1 MNTITKNCLNCARG
15 LKGRIDKKFCDDSCR
30 NNYNNQQ
37 KSNDTNYM
45 RTVVNA
51 LRKNRKILQDLIPA
65 SEEFHK
71 TTQERMIEK
80 GFLFKYHTHIYKNKK
95 GDVYYFCFDYGYL
108 PLDNDWYLVVNR
120 KES

>member
-1 MNTITKNCLNCARG
+1 
-15 LKGRIDKKFCDDSCR
+15 
-30 NNYNNQQ
+30 
-37 KSNDTNYM
+37 M